1 MFNWPRINLSQFAVK
16 PAGRC
21 YCRTIAFQ
29 TASDPCKRWAAQTP
43 KMADFRILKTKIEFP
58 PKVQASTY
66 GKQRAAQ
73 NQRFAGARGRA
84 DCGRTRLC
92 LRRPPPAS
100 RSSWFPRRPS
110 LVARYRSSSP
120 RFPIADAALT
130 LSLSLLFK
138 NIARRQ
144 GCRPS

>member
-1 MFNWPRINLSQFAVK
+1 MRITKINK
-16 PAGRC
+16 
-21 YCRTIAFQ
+21 IIEIN
-29 TASDPCKRWAAQTP
+29 
-43 KMADFRILKTKIEFP
+43 MRIKKTKIEFP

-138 NIARRQ
+138 NIAGVPRAHGPWSARRL
-144 GCRPS
+144 P